1 VKAAVIHEWGGP
13 EKLAVETV
21 PDPVPSDDHVVVD
34 LRAASLNWHD
44 VIVRQS
50 GRGAR
55 TPSILGMDGAGIRT
69 DTGEAVI
76 IYPCLGWVEDSAT
89 PSTELSVIGDAT
101 DGTYA
106 QRIAVPSVNLLPK
119 PSHLS
124 WEEAAALP
132 CAGLTAYRAVFARA
146 RLRAGETVLVV
157 GAGSGVS
164 TFAVQ
169 FGAAIG
175 ARVIVT
181 SSSTAKIE
189 SAQNIGADRGFLY
202 TTADWVAQVRDATNG
217 GVDVVISGAGST
229 LADSIACLAP
239 GGRVVVYGS
248 SAGRSATIDVPALYF
263 GQFSIYGTTLGSP
276 AEFAAML
283 DLVAEHRLRPM
294 IDSVHRLDDIASAHR
309 RQESSEHMGKVV
321 ITLNTSK

>member
-1 VKAAVIHEWGGP
+1 MRAAVIREWGGP
-13 EKLAVETV
+13 ENLAIETV
-21 PDPVPSDDHVVVD
+21 SDPVPREGEVVVD
-34 LRAASLNWHD
+34 LRATSLNWHD

-50 GRGAR
+50 GRGAE

-69 DTGEAVI
+69 DTGEAVV
-76 IYPCLGWVEDSAT
+76 IYPCLGWVKDSAT
-89 PSTELSVIGDAT
+89 PSAELSVIGDAT

-119 PSHLS
+119 PTHLS

-132 CAGLTAYRAVFARA
+132 CAGLTAYRAVSTRA
-146 RLRAGETVLVV
+146 QLRSGETVLVA

-169 FGAAIG
+169 YGAAVG

-181 SSSTAKIE
+181 SSSAANIE
-189 SAQNIGADRGFLY
+189 SAQSFGAVRGFRY
-202 TTADWVAQVRDATNG
+202 TDPDWVRQVRDATNG

-248 SAGRSATIDVPALYF
+248 SAGRSATIDVPPLYF
-263 GQFSIYGTTLGSP
+263 GQLSVLGTTMGSP
-276 AEFAAML
+276 TEFAAML
-283 DLVAEHRLRPM
+283 DLVVEHRLRPI
-294 IDSVHRLDDIASAHR
+294 IDSVHLLDDIATAHR

>member
-13 EKLAVETV
+13 DKLAIETV
-21 PDPVPSDDHVVVD
+21 PDPVPPDDHVVVD
-34 LRAASLNWHD
+34 LHAASLNWHD

-69 DTGEAVI
+69 DTGEAVV
-76 IYPCLGWVEDSAT
+76 IYPCLGWVEDSSS
-89 PSTELSVIGDAT
+89 PGTELSVIGDAT

-106 QRIAVPSVNLLPK
+106 QRIAVPSVNLFPK
-119 PSHLS
+119 PAHLS

-132 CAGLTAYRAVFARA
+132 CAGLTAYRAVFTRA

-189 SAQNIGADRGFLY
+189 SAQSIGADQGFLY
-202 TTADWVAQVRDATNG
+202 TAPDWVQQVRDTTNG

-229 LADSIACLAP
+229 LADSIACLAR
-239 GGRVVVYGS
+239 GGRVAVYGS

-263 GQFSIYGTTLGSP
+263 GEISVLGTTLGSP

-283 DLVAEHRLRPM
+283 DLVVEHRLRPV
-294 IDSVHRLDDIASAHR
+294 IDSVHPLSDIATAHR
-309 RQESSEHMGKVV
+309 RQESPEHIGKVV
-321 ITLNTSK
+321 IAFEHV